1 MSDTDLCYLTIA
13 EAAGLIST
21 GKVSPV
27 ELTEAHLRRIERIDG
42 KLNTFLT
49 VTAEMARAEA
59 REAERE
65 IAAGRCRG
73 PLHGVPYSL
82 KDLYATK
89 GIRTTGGTKI
99 LADWVPDYDS
109 AVAERL
115 ESAGGILLGKTN
127 MHEFAMG
134 ATSINPHYGAA
145 RNAWNPE
152 HISGGSSGGAASGVA
167 AGLGHLGM
175 GSETGNSIRRPAA
188 FCGVTGLKPT
198 YGRVSR
204 HGMLPAAWS
213 LDHAGPLTRSAGDA
227 AIVLQALAGRDRRD
241 AATSQ
246 VPVPDYSA
254 GLGEPV
260 SGIKAGVPRRFLS
273 DLSGEADVGFAEV
286 LATLGRA
293 GVSIVD
299 LALPSG
305 AYAATVSSAIML
317 SEAASY
323 HADWVRDR
331 PADYGRDVLTRL
343 WVGLAITAQEY
354 TDAQRFRRLIAG
366 EMLAE
371 MRSEGVDLIIAPTIP
386 APATPIAGGAAALGD
401 EPYSVGDS
409 FFNLHRL
416 FSLVGWPVVS
426 IPCGF
431 GSSGL
436 PLAVQI
442 AGRPFD
448 EPRILRL
455 AHAYEQMTDWHLRRP
470 SLG

>member
-1 MSDTDLCYLTIA
+1 MSDADLCYLTIA
-13 EAAGLIST
+13 EAAGLVSA
-21 GKVSPV
+21 GKVSPL
-27 ELTEAHLRRIERIDG
+27 ELTEAHLRRIGQIDG

-49 VTAEMARAEA
+49 VTAETARVEA

-65 IAAGRCRG
+65 IAAGRYRG
-73 PLHGVPYSL
+73 PLHGLPYSL

-89 GIRTTGGTKI
+89 GISTTGGTKI
-99 LADWVPDYDS
+99 LADWAPDYDS

-115 ESAGGILLGKTN
+115 KSAGGILLGKTN
-127 MHEFAMG
+127 MHEFALG

-152 HISGGSSGGAASGVA
+152 HISGGSSGGAASAVA
-167 AGLGHLGM
+167 AGLGHFGM

-204 HGMLPAAWS
+204 NGMLPASWS
-213 LDHAGPLTRSAGDA
+213 LDHAGPLTRSAEDA
-227 AIVLQALAGRDRRD
+227 AIVLQTLAGEDQRD

-254 GLGEPV
+254 GLGDTA
-260 SGIKAGVPRRFLS
+260 SGIKAGVPRKFLS
-273 DLSGEADVGFAEV
+273 GLSGEADSAFEEV
-286 LATLGRA
+286 LAMLGQA

-299 LALPSG
+299 LNLPS
-305 AYAATVSSAIML
+305 AVYTASVSSAIML
-317 SEAASY
+317 SDAASY

-331 PADYGRDVLTRL
+331 PADYGEDVLTRL
-343 WVGLAITAQEY
+343 WIGMAITAQEY

-366 EMLAE
+366 DMLAE
-371 MRSEGVDLIIAPTIP
+371 MNSEGVDLIVAPTIP
-386 APATPIAGGAAALGD
+386 ATATPIAGGAAALGD
-401 EPYSVGDS
+401 EPYSVGES

-431 GSSGL
+431 GASGL

-442 AGRPFD
+442 AGRPYD

-455 AHAYEQMTDWHLRRP
+455 AHSYQQMTDWHRRRP
-470 SLG
+470 SLE

>member
-13 EAAGLIST
+13 ETAGLIST

-27 ELTEAHLRRIERIDG
+27 DLTEAHLRRIGRIDG
-42 KLNTFLT
+42 KLNTFLS
-49 VTAEMARAEA
+49 VTTEVAHAEA

-65 IAAGRCRG
+65 IAAGRYRDA
-73 PLHGVPYSL
+73 LHGVPYSL

-115 ESAGGILLGKTN
+115 KSAGAVLLGKTN
-127 MHEFAMG
+127 MHEFALG
-134 ATSINPHYGAA
+134 ATSINPHYGPA
-145 RNAWNPE
+145 RNAWNLE
-152 HISGGSSGGAASGVA
+152 HIPGGSSGGAASAVA
-167 AGLGHLGM
+167 AGLGHFGM

-188 FCGVTGLKPT
+188 FCGLTGLKPT

-204 HGMLPAAWS
+204 HGMLPASWS
-213 LDHAGPLTRSAGDA
+213 LDHAGPLTRSAEDA
-227 AIVLQALAGRDRRD
+227 AIVLEALAGPDRRD
-241 AATSQ
+241 AATSNAT
-246 VPVPDYSA
+246 VPDYSA
-254 GLGEPV
+254 GLGAPV
-260 SGIKAGVPRRFLS
+260 AGIKAGVPRKFLS
-273 DLSGEADVGFAEV
+273 DLSAEADAGFEEV
-286 LATLGRA
+286 LATLRRA

-299 LALPSG
+299 LELPSA
-305 AYAATVSSAIML
+305 AYTATVSSAIML

-323 HADWVRDR
+323 HADWVRGR
-331 PADYGRDVLTRL
+331 PADYGMDVLTRL
-343 WVGLAITAQEY
+343 WIGMAITAQEY
-354 TDAQRFRRLIAG
+354 TDAQRFRRLIAD

-371 MRSEGVDLIIAPTIP
+371 MKSKGVDLMVAPTIP
-386 APATPIAGGAAALGD
+386 ATATPIAEGAAALGD
-401 EPYSVGDS
+401 EPYSVGNG

-431 GSSGL
+431 GVNGL

-442 AGRPFD
+442 AGRPYD
-448 EPRILRL
+448 EPQILLL
-455 AHAYEQMTDWHLRRP
+455 AHAYQQMTDWHLRRP
-470 SLG
+470 SLE